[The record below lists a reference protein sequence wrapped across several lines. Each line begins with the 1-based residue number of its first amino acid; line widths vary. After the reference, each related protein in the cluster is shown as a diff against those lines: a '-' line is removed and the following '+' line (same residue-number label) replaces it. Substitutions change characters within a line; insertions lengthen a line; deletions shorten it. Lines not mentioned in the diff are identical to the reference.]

1 MYLARGGRHLE
12 EKKLKVSKS
21 KNQKIKKSKNQKI
34 KKSENQRKKKVE
46 KRAIPISGEI
56 NIFADII

>member
-12 EKKLKVSKS
+12 EKKLKVS
-21 KNQKIKKSKNQKI
+21 KSKNQKI